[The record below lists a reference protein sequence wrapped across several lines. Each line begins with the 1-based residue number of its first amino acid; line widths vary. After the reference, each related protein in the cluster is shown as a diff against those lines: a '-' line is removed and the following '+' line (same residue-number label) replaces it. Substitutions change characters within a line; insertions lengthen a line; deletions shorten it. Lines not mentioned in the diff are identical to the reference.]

1 MAQLATAA
9 IPLPFTDFS
18 GGINTRDQPYL
29 LDQSQAR
36 DLSNLQGTAAGALV
50 KRAGCQTL
58 ATTPA
63 ALTSLFALE
72 SITPSYLVGA
82 GGTALYSVSAGGTVT
97 PIKTGVT
104 NNASWEFV
112 SAPAVSSQGP
122 LYGMN
127 GTDTPQQWSG
137 SGSTGAWTATDTG
150 GTVPNG
156 KYCIYAQNQVFVT
169 GVAAN
174 PSRVYWSGI
183 ADPTAWNP
191 ANLNGSGFMD
201 LDPADGEATTG
212 IGTVGPYILVG
223 KPSKLWV
230 ITNVATASARKVG
243 SNVGVTSHRSIVETR
258 DGTYFFG
265 GDNVYVTNG
274 STVKT
279 ISALI
284 IPTLGAIQPG
294 QYSQICGAYFNSH
307 YYLSIPL
314 TGLTNDTTLD
324 FDAQLN
330 SWWKHTFA
338 SNQFATWT
346 QAGEPYLYSAKSTA
360 PIVEQC
366 FTKGVWQD
374 NGSPFT
380 WTYRGPWS
388 SPVFYRHKWYQTPY
402 YKKRFRQI
410 RIDGYG
416 TVDISTA
423 MNFVG
428 LETLR
433 KANIFSQTGGGVFGA
448 ADGTVFGAAD
458 GTVFGSAF
466 LQRARFHSFGAGYA
480 ISIVLS
486 ATSTTPD
493 LVTSFILMVVG
504 RRDQVVS

>member
-9 IPLPFTDFS
+9 IPLPLTDFS

-50 KRAGCQTL
+50 KRTGCQTL
-58 ATTPA
+58 ATTSA
-63 ALTSLFALE
+63 AFTSLFALE
-72 SITPSYLVGA
+72 STATSQLVGA
-82 GGTALYSVSAGGTVT
+82 AGTSLYSVSAAGTVT
-97 PIKTGVT
+97 PIKTGLT
-104 NNASWEFV
+104 STASWEFA
-112 SAPAVSSQGP
+112 SAPIASSQGP

-137 SGSTGAWTATDTG
+137 SGSTGSWTATDSG

-201 LDPADGEATTG
+201 FDPVDGEAITG

-230 ITNVATASARKVG
+230 ITNVATATARKVV
-243 SNVGVTSHRSIVETR
+243 SNVGITSHRSIVESR
-258 DGTYFFG
+258 EGTYFFG

-284 IPTLGAIQPG
+284 IPTLAAIQPG
-294 QYSQICGAYFNSH
+294 QYSQICGGYFNSH

-324 FDAQLN
+324 FDAQAELLVEA
-330 SWWKHTFA
+330 HLRV
-338 SNQFATWT
+338 
-346 QAGEPYLYSAKSTA
+346 EP
-360 PIVEQC
+360 V
-366 FTKGVWQD
+366 
-374 NGSPFT
+374 
-380 WTYRGPWS
+380 R
-388 SPVFYRHKWYQTPY
+388 
-402 YKKRFRQI
+402 
-410 RIDGYG
+410 
-416 TVDISTA
+416 
-423 MNFVG
+423 
-428 LETLR
+428 
-433 KANIFSQTGGGVFGA
+433 
-448 ADGTVFGAAD
+448 
-458 GTVFGSAF
+458 
-466 LQRARFHSFGAGYA
+466 
-480 ISIVLS
+480 
-486 ATSTTPD
+486 D
-493 LVTSFILMVVG
+493 LDAG
-504 RRDQVVS
+504 RRAVPVLREIDRADRGAVLYEGRVAGQRPAVHLGVSRAVELAGVLPAQVVSDAVLQEAVQADPRRRVWDG